1 MADPAFRAEQNT
13 RIREPH
19 IKPVNDFVDELRVL
33 HGWTPY
39 VAPLHGGIN
48 SRMLSMLRDPGDMTR
63 DDSRG
68 SGMICIEN
76 DDQTAAMQAELAD
89 SAGIDASDFMPWNS
103 VPWYV
108 DNRKPTTEE
117 LHAATPSL
125 VSLLDLLPKLE
136 VVLLQ
141 GGEAKRA
148 WSYLRGTDPKWRK
161 RGIEVVETF
170 HPSQGALQ
178 TPDPEERACRVGHR
192 IVAWKDAGKILNG

>member
-1 MADPAFRAEQNT
+1 MGDREFRADQRS

-19 IKPVNDFVDELRVL
+19 IKPINDFVDDLRVI

-63 DDSRG
+63 DDDRG
-68 SGMICIEN
+68 SGMICMEN
-76 DDQTAAMQAELAD
+76 DDQTAEMQAILAD

-103 VPWYV
+103 VPFYV
-108 DNRKPTTEE
+108 GNRKPTTPE

-125 VSLLDLLPKLE
+125 IQLLDLLPNLE
-136 VVLLQ
+136 VALLQ

-148 WSYLRGTDPKWRK
+148 WGYLRGADPRWRK
-161 RGIEVVETF
+161 RGIEVIETF
-170 HPSQGALQ
+170 HPSQMALQ
-178 TPDPEERACRVGHR
+178 TMYPDERAERIEHR
-192 IVAWKDAGKILNG
+192 IASWKQAGDLLRG